1 MVFLMDEV
9 ETLSFG
15 DYYLNV
21 ENDKNVIITWLCG
34 FGREITSVLP

>member
-15 DYYLNV
+15 DDYLKV
-21 ENDKNVIITWLCG
+21 ENDINVSLS
-34 FGREITSVLP
+34 TSS